1 MGRTS
6 VQSFAISSKP
16 QHLRRR
22 RKHGRWTLDPREQKR
37 QEVMQLHA
45 MEFQYG
51 CRLKQEFLVDSF
63 WDREGLLGISYLDL
77 ARREPWKAL
86 QGSVSVS
93 DVQRPWGRKH

>member
-1 MGRTS
+1 MPGRLIPPTVTPRIRGHTGVMGRIS

-63 WDREGLLGISYLDL
+63 WAVYRL
-77 ARREPWKAL
+77 
-86 QGSVSVS
+86 
-93 DVQRPWGRKH
+93 